1 MLLPVPASPAPTSRD
16 GGFARGEGAPAFRT
30 GAFAGLRL
38 KHGTL
43 VLKDATKTRTYHGRT
58 YSMGTWTSAATSP
71 GFAFTQLV
79 ASWSAATPRNSWVEV
94 RVRAGGHWMVLGR
107 WASSDKHVRRT
118 SVPRQSDAAG
128 HVDVDTWK
136 ASSSA
141 ASYQLQVRL
150 MRRAGAG
157 SGAPAG
163 AVVGARAPPR

>member
-1 MLLPVPASPAPTSRD
+1 MLLPVPASAAPTSRD
-16 GGFARGEGAPAFRT
+16 VGFARWEGAPAFRT

-79 ASWSAATPRNSWVEV
+79 ASWSAVTPKNSWVEV
-94 RVRAGGHWMVLGR
+94 RVKAGGHWMVLGR

-118 SVPRQSDAAG
+118 SVPGESAAKHVG
-128 HVDVDTWK
+128 RRGAPGQADPAGRVDVDTWK

-141 ASYQLQVRL
+141 SSYQLQVRL

-157 SGAPAG
+157 S
-163 AVVGARAPPR
+163 